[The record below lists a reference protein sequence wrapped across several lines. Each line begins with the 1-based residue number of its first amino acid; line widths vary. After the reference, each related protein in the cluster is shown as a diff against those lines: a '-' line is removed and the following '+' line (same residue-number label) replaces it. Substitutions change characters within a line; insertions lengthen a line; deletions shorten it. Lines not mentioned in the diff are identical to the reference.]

1 MDHASTL
8 LLNESVPT
16 TPQWVSHPRV
26 SHERGRRFLPMH
38 TYSSVSFHHPQ
49 WIQHQDYSCIYPLGI
64 EHASTVEKGRDRD
77 RERDQGKSLTR
88 KVEKEMKKMRGTSHP
103 KKFEARASDGH
114 HRDYILL
121 LFVGLAR
128 RALLFVFLFSF
139 LSDSR
144 IVSHLPFAC
153 KWQNMASSKTC
164 FGIVN
169 LLLLISRVTKV
180 RLWTY
185 ESHAAL
191 RS

>member
-1 MDHASTL
+1 
-8 LLNESVPT
+8 
-16 TPQWVSHPRV
+16 
-26 SHERGRRFLPMH
+26 
-38 TYSSVSFHHPQ
+38 
-49 WIQHQDYSCIYPLGI
+49 
-64 EHASTVEKGRDRD
+64 
-77 RERDQGKSLTR
+77 
-88 KVEKEMKKMRGTSHP
+88 MKKTRLASHP
-103 KKFEARASDGH
+103 KKFEARAPDGH

-191 RS
+191 RSYTPPHVCMICVVCMGWAQAIRRNKMFCLLFF